1 MKIALDESTKEPSR
15 QRGPGLLLYGLG
27 LVEQV
32 QTRLEVHLVQ
42 RHVHAP
48 VTGADLPAHVQDE
61 GDGSSQ
67 VGLEEILGVGGG
79 SKSRL

>member
-1 MKIALDESTKEPSR
+1 MQIALDESTKEAPR
-15 QRGPGLLLYGLG
+15 QRGPGLLLHGLG

-48 VTGADLPAHVQDE
+48 LAGTDLPAQVQDE
-61 GDGSSQ
+61 GDGR
-67 VGLEEILGVGGG
+67 G
-79 SKSRL
+79 